1 MTTDPDERAALGLD
15 DLADILPAG
24 WVVERCPWCQAE
36 LELTAINEAFTE
48 IALAL
53 HLRGGCVTGWRRYGR
68 DEDLPALPADTRMV
82 RLLDHHGQL
91 IEEISPEV
99 YETMRPGVN
108 VARRARQ
115 TEEAA

>member
-1 MTTDPDERAALGLD
+1 MTTDPD
-15 DLADILPAG
+15 DLADMAPAG
-24 WVVERCPWCQAE
+24 WLIETCPNCGAE
-36 LELTAINEAFTE
+36 LQLTAINEAFTE

-53 HLRGGCVTGWRRYGR
+53 HLRGGCVTGWRRYSR
-68 DEDLPALPADTRMV
+68 DEDLPALPADARTV
-82 RLLDHHGQL
+82 RLLDHHGRL

-115 TEEAA
+115 SEEAA